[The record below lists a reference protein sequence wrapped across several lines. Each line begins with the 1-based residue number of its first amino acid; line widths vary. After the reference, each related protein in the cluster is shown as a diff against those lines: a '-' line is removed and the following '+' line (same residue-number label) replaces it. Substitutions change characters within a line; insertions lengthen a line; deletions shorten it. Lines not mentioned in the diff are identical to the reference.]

1 MRESPIVRFFVE
13 RFVFST
19 AAFLTLVLFGLLAA
33 RGLGVDLLPKFEFP
47 VVAIST
53 AYPGAGPEEI
63 ESQISKPIEE
73 ALSTLSG
80 IDQIASQSSEG
91 FSLVIAQFKYGT
103 SVNQAATDVSQRI
116 AAVRGQLPRDA
127 EAPVVQKFD
136 PAAQPILSV
145 AVSAEGRDLRTVAD
159 WVENQLKPR
168 LQLVSG
174 VADLQV
180 EGNPKR
186 QVQVLVDP
194 WKLADYGLSASQ
206 VVAAVQAS
214 ALAVPAGSQEQD
226 GQRLLY
232 SLRNQPQTAADVT
245 RIVVD
250 PNRGLKI
257 ADVASVRDTQAE
269 ATRYTRL
276 SGQPIVLLNVR
287 KTPDANAVAVAQG
300 IKKTL
305 ANTSLPSGY
314 RVSITNDTTTFIEAT
329 VNDTWKE
336 VFLVVGVV
344 SFIVLIFLGKLNS
357 VFSVVLAIPITL
369 AGALL
374 IFGLLGFTFNIIS
387 LLAIIVAVGI
397 VVDDSIVVAENI
409 DRYRRQN
416 YSLPDAVMKAT
427 KGFLSREDAAVLTG
441 HIARYQAQGY
451 SLHQAVSKGSGEL
464 LSAEDVQTVTESI
477 EAYLSQPYSLK
488 DAVLKGTTEVLSA
501 VSAATLSLLAV
512 FLPISFLPGA
522 VGQFFREFG
531 LVLAAAIFFS
541 WLEALFF
548 LTVRL
553 AYLPDPIPPS
563 WQQVGKR
570 ARDLGGD
577 LRWAIRS
584 EIYRDSQL
592 PFSAKLFNAI
602 LTPFRLVLAP
612 LRWLAALVGG
622 ILGAAT
628 LSLHTASEYGF
639 DRLRNS
645 YARSLA
651 WLLPRSPWVLLAGI
665 LFFLSIAWVAPQIPF
680 NFTPK
685 SDGGIINIRL
695 KLPKGTALSQTDRLT
710 RRLEDYLLAQP
721 YVKEVL
727 TEVGASSTGIGTG
740 NPERSSLTVNLVDKH
755 QRENI
760 YAIVP
765 KLDTQLQN
773 ILADHPEAELKV
785 KAAEGGPGG
794 DDFQFTLSAPTQALL
809 EERNNRA
816 LEILKSIPAL
826 TNISSSLAEKT
837 AERVLVPNQA
847 ALVGTGLTPS
857 DLAQVLRI
865 CNAGVEA
872 GKLRAGGEETPIV
885 VKADPT
891 LVPDQNALQSLPVFS
906 QTLRQSLPL
915 SLLSSFES
923 RQSPATLARNN
934 QAFSTGITANLAPG
948 ASGGVLQYSQQIQRE
963 LERQGV
969 LKDGVRLEST
979 GGTAFAG
986 DLFEALPIAFGLSVL
1001 LNYLVIASQFNTFR
1015 YPIYLLV
1022 PIPLALVGA
1031 FWALFLFRSGLD
1043 VVSVLGLVLLNGLVT
1058 KNAILLL
1065 DFAVRQAREKP
1076 LFDALVEAARLRL
1089 RPILM
1094 TTLTVLI
1101 ISIPLILA
1109 SGEGSEFRK
1118 PLGIIILG
1126 GVTTSTFLTLF
1137 VVPAA
1142 FYLFE
1147 RRRYAKL
1154 QQEAQLTLVPAGD

>member
-1 MRESPIVRFFVE
+1 MRENPLVKFFVE

-19 AAFLTLVLFGLLAA
+19 AAFLALVLFGLLAA

-53 AYPGAGPEEI
+53 TYPGAGPEEI

-80 IDQIASQSSEG
+80 LDQIASQSSEG

-116 AAVRGQLPRDA
+116 AAVRGQLPREA

-136 PAAQPILSV
+136 PASQPILSV
-145 AVSAEGRDLRTVAD
+145 AVSAEGRDLRSVAD

-168 LQLVSG
+168 LQLVNG

-186 QVQVLVDP
+186 EIQVLVDP
-194 WKLADYGLSASQ
+194 WKLADYGLSANQ

-214 ALAVPAGSQEQD
+214 ALAVPAGSQNQD

-232 SLRNQPQTAADVT
+232 SLRNQPRTAADVAQIT
-245 RIVVD
+245 VD
-250 PNRGLKI
+250 PSRGLRV
-257 ADVASVRDTQAE
+257 ADLASVRDAQAE
-269 ATRYTRL
+269 ATRLTRL

-300 IKKTL
+300 IKKAL
-305 ANTSLPSGY
+305 ADSSLPTGY

-344 SFIVLIFLGKLNS
+344 SLIVLIFLGKLNS

-369 AGALL
+369 AGAFLV
-374 IFGLLGFTFNIIS
+374 FGLLGFTFNIIS

-409 DRYRRQN
+409 DRYRSQK

-427 KGFLSREDAAVLTG
+427 QGFLSREDATVLTE
-441 HIARYQAQGY
+441 HIARYQAQGS
-451 SLHQAVSKGSGEL
+451 SLHEAVRRASGDL
-464 LSAEDVQTVTESI
+464 LSASDIQAVTERV
-477 EAYLSQPYSLK
+477 EGYLSQPYSLK

-553 AYLPDPIPPS
+553 AYLPDPTPPS
-563 WQQVGKR
+563 WRQVGQR
-570 ARDLGGD
+570 AKDLPGD
-577 LRWAIRS
+577 LRWAVRA
-584 EIYRDSQL
+584 EVYQD
-592 PFSAKLFNAI
+592 PTAPAWAKLLNAL
-602 LTPFRLVLAP
+602 LTPLRLVLAP
-612 LRWLAALVGG
+612 LRWLGALVGG
-622 ILGAAT
+622 GLGAIT
-628 LSLHTASEYGF
+628 LSLHTASEAGF
-639 DRLRNS
+639 DRLRNG

-651 WLLPRSPWVLLAGI
+651 WLLPRSALVLGAGI
-665 LFFLSIAWVAPQIPF
+665 LFFLSIAWVAPRIPF

-685 SDGGIINIRL
+685 SDGGIINLRL
-695 KLPKGTALSQTDRLT
+695 KLPKGTALSETDRLT

-721 YVKEVL
+721 YIKEVL
-727 TEVGASSTGIGTG
+727 TEVGASSIGIGAG
-740 NPERSSLTVNLVDKH
+740 NPERSSLTVNLVDRR
-755 QRENI
+755 QRESV

-765 KLDTQLQN
+765 KLDAELQK
-773 ILADHPEAELKV
+773 ILADRPEAELRV

-816 LEILKSIPAL
+816 LEILKGIPAL
-826 TNISSSLAEKT
+826 TNISSSLAEKA

-847 ALVGTGLTPS
+847 GLEGTGLTPG
-857 DLAQVLRI
+857 DLAQTLRI
-865 CNAGVEA
+865 YNAGAEA

-885 VKADPT
+885 VKADPA
-891 LVPDQNALQSLPVFS
+891 LIPDQSALQSLPVYA
-906 QTLRQSLPL
+906 QALRQSLPL

-948 ASGGVLQYSQQIQRE
+948 APGGVLQYSQQIRRE

-969 LKDGVRLEST
+969 LGEGVRLEST

-986 DLFEALPIAFGLSVL
+986 DLFNALPIAFGLSVL

-1015 YPIYLLV
+1015 YPLYLLV

-1031 FWALFLFRSGLD
+1031 FWALFIFRSGLD

-1065 DFAVRQAREKP
+1065 DFAVRQARQKP
-1076 LFDALVEAARLRL
+1076 LFEALVEAARLRL

-1154 QQEAQLTLVPAGD
+1154 RQPAKLEPVGAGD

>member
-1 MRESPIVRFFVE
+1 MRESPLVKFFVE

-19 AAFLTLVLFGLLAA
+19 AAFLALVLFGLLAA

-53 AYPGAGPEEI
+53 TYPGAGPEEI

-103 SVNQAATDVSQRI
+103 SVNQAATDVSQRV

-136 PAAQPILSV
+136 PASQPILSV
-145 AVSAEGRDLRTVAD
+145 AVSAEGRDLRSVAD

-168 LQLVSG
+168 LQLVNG

-186 QVQVLVDP
+186 EIQVLVDP
-194 WKLADYGLSASQ
+194 WKLADYGLSANQ
-206 VVAAVQAS
+206 VVGAVQAS
-214 ALAVPAGSQEQD
+214 ALAVPAGSQNQD

-232 SLRNQPQTAADVT
+232 SLRNQPQTAADVA

-250 PNRGLKI
+250 PSRGLKV
-257 ADVASVRDTQAE
+257 ADVAGVRDAQAE
-269 ATRYTRL
+269 ATRLTRL
-276 SGQPIVLLNVR
+276 SGAPIVLLNVR

-300 IKKTL
+300 IKKAL
-305 ANTSLPSGY
+305 ASTSLPSGY

-357 VFSVVLAIPITL
+357 VFSVVLAIPITM

-409 DRYRRQN
+409 DRYRGQN

-427 KGFLSREDAAVLTG
+427 KGFLSREDATVLTE

-451 SLHQAVSKGSGEL
+451 SLHEAVSKGSGDL
-464 LSAEDVQTVTESI
+464 LSADDVRTVTEGI
-477 EAYLSQPYSLK
+477 EAYLSRPYSLK

-553 AYLPDPIPPS
+553 AYLPDPSPPS
-563 WQQVGKR
+563 WRQVGRR
-570 ARDLGGD
+570 ARDLRGD
-577 LRWAIRS
+577 LRWAIRG
-584 EIYRDSQL
+584 EVYQDPGL
-592 PFSAKLFNAI
+592 PASAKLLNAL

-612 LRWLAALVGG
+612 FRWLGALAGN
-622 ILGAAT
+622 ILGAIT
-628 LSLHTASEYGF
+628 LNLHTASERGF
-639 DRLRNS
+639 DRLRNG
-645 YARSLA
+645 YAQSLA
-651 WLLPRSPWVLLAGI
+651 WLLPRSWLVLGAGL
-665 LFFLSIAWVAPQIPF
+665 LFFLSIAVVAPQIPF

-685 SDGGIINIRL
+685 SDGGIINLRL
-695 KLPKGTALSQTDRLT
+695 KLPKGTALSETDRLT
-710 RRLEDYLLAQP
+710 RRLEDYLLTQP

-740 NPERSSLTVNLVDKH
+740 NPERSSLTVNLVDKKK
-755 QRENI
+755 RENI
-760 YAIVP
+760 YVIVP
-765 KLDTQLQN
+765 KLNAELQK
-773 ILADHPEAELKV
+773 ILADRPEAELKV

-816 LEILKSIPAL
+816 LEILKGIPAL

-837 AERVLVPNQA
+837 GERVLVPNQA
-847 ALVGTGLTPS
+847 GLEGTGLTPN

-865 CNAGVEA
+865 YNAGVEA
-872 GKLRAGGEETPIV
+872 GKLRSGGEETPIV

-891 LVPDQNALQSLPVFS
+891 LIPDQSALQSLPVFS
-906 QTLRQSLPL
+906 QALRQSLPL
-915 SLLSSFES
+915 SLLSSFET

-948 ASGGVLQYSQQIQRE
+948 APGGVLQYSQQIQRE
-963 LERQGV
+963 LEREGV
-969 LKDGVRLEST
+969 LEDGVRLEST

-986 DLFEALPIAFGLSVL
+986 DLFNTLPIAFGLSVL

-1015 YPIYLLV
+1015 YPLYLLV

-1031 FWALFLFRSGLD
+1031 FWALFIFRSGLD

-1147 RRRYAKL
+1147 RGRYAKL
-1154 QQEAQLTLVPAGD
+1154 RQEAKLEPVPAGD